1 MARSNGVSLAGR
13 GWPGI
18 ECWLRSRGEFR
29 FRLYFLDLLTYV
41 SSIKTFLLN
50 MATIIGYMYYFANG
64 DTLPSGYL
72 DIVSCDN
79 SGDSQIL

>member
-1 MARSNGVSLAGR
+1 
-13 GWPGI
+13 
-18 ECWLRSRGEFR
+18 
-29 FRLYFLDLLTYV
+29 
-41 SSIKTFLLN
+41 

-79 SGDSQIL
+79 SGDSQILWHVDKKIVSPYVHLLMNKNFLSQMLKSRPGGINNA